1 VTTDPTAIARRADY
15 YTAVSNGSTPAAIL
29 AAQQAYSAAAGA
41 AMLAAMPATATA
53 AQKAKLQA
61 VYTAPTDVG
70 AIPGNSPDK
79 IDAALAAA
87 IEVPAVKV
95 GTLSFDQNGNLS
107 AAEMAALG
115 QTLPFTI
122 NLPIFPDNGADLTM
136 TISTNFLGTTQYGSP
151 TSEKESTQ
159 NGFSSGSLERFSTDA
174 SGVIIGQYSNGKSRP
189 LAQFVLANFSSPDGL
204 IPLGNNAWAES
215 SASGQPQIGVPGDG
229 NMGQLRSSSVET
241 SNVDLTKEL
250 VDMITAQRV
259 YQANAQTIKTQDSV
273 LQTLVNLR

>member
-1 VTTDPTAIARRADY
+1 
-15 YTAVSNGSTPAAIL
+15 L
-29 AAQQAYSAAAGA
+29 
-41 AMLAAMPATATA
+41 
-53 AQKAKLQA
+53 AKLAA
-61 VYTAPTDVG
+61 VYTPPTDVG
-70 AIPGNSPDK
+70 AVPGNTPDI
-79 IDAALAAA
+79 IDQKLAAA
-87 IEVPAVKV
+87 ITVPAVKV
-95 GTLSFDQNGNLS
+95 GTLAFDTNGQLS
-107 AAEMAALG
+107 AARMALLTPP

-159 NGFSSGSLERFSTDA
+159 NGYSSGSLQRFSTDA
-174 SGVIIGQYSNGKSRP
+174 SGTIIGQYSNGKSRP
-189 LAQFVLANFSSPDGL
+189 LAQFVLANFASPDGL
-204 IPLGNNAWAES
+204 IPLGNNVWAES
-215 SASGQPQIGVPGDG
+215 SASGAPQVGTPGEG
-229 NMGQLRSSSVET
+229 NLGQLRSSSVES